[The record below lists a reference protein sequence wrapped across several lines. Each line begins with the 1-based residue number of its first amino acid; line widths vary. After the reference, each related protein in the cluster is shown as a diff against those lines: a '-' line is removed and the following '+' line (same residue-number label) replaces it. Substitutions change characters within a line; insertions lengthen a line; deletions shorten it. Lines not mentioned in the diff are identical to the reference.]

1 MVHALKDSLYYF
13 SINRSR
19 LVEQMKKDPFSL
31 STDGS
36 NDEGLIK
43 LNSLFVRFFDNDLSY
58 VSTLNMLQVMN
69 MFQLFDMCCSKSRT
83 AEILFE
89 NIPNVLRSNE
99 IDWPNCVG
107 LSLDN
112 TWVNLG

>member
-1 MVHALKDSLYYF
+1 MVHTLKDSLHYF

-19 LVEQMKKDPFSL
+19 LVKQMKKDPFSL

-36 NDEGLIK
+36 NDKGLIK
-43 LNSLFVRFFDNDLSY
+43 LNSLFVRFFVNDLSY
-58 VSTLNMLQVMN
+58 VSTFNMLQVMN
-69 MFQLFDMCCSKSRT
+69 MFQLFGMCCSKSRT

-99 IDWPNCVG
+99 IDWSNCVG

-112 TWVNLG
+112 TLVNLG